1 MLSRRALIAGAP
13 ALLLAQRVG
22 AISEPQNDSAVRF
35 QDAAARR
42 EIAALEKDAGGRV
55 GVALTAKSGTVDFSW
70 RGDERFA
77 MCSTF
82 KTPLAFALFD
92 VAGRINIDLND
103 RFPLDESD
111 LVPYAPFVERRLAEK
126 QPVSFM
132 ELSKAA
138 VSISDNAAANL
149 ILKAIGGP
157 AAFTRFVRSRDDEIT
172 RLDRMEPFLNENKP
186 NDPRDT
192 TSPEAFAKLM
202 FRLMIARPRNEYSTT
217 VYDWMANSP
226 TGCNRIR
233 LGLPYG
239 WPVGTK
245 TGTAAGGI
253 AVNDVAIFWPSF
265 SGNEGHEPRILSI
278 FWDRPT
284 VSRAKTELAIARIA
298 KIAAWIARGGG

>member
-1 MLSRRALIAGAP
+1 MLNRRALIAGAP

-22 AISEPQNDSAVRF
+22 AVSEPQKDPAF
-35 QDAAARR
+35 GYQDAAARR
-42 EIAALEKDAGGRV
+42 EIAALEKESGGRV
-55 GVALTAKSGTVDFSW
+55 GVALTAKSGAVDFSW
-70 RGDERFA
+70 RGGERFA

-92 VAGRINIDLND
+92 AASKKNIDLND
-103 RFPLDESD
+103 QFALKESD
-111 LVPYAPFVERRLAEK
+111 LVPYAPFVEKRLAENLS
-126 QPVSFM
+126 VSFM
-132 ELSKAA
+132 ELAKAA
-138 VSISDNAAANL
+138 VSISDNAAANM
-149 ILKAIGGP
+149 ILNAIGGP

-172 RLDRMEPFLNENKP
+172 RLDRIEPFLNENKP
-186 NDPRDT
+186 DDPRDT

-202 FRLMIARPRNEYSTT
+202 YRLMIALPRNEYSMT

-226 TGCNRIR
+226 TGRNRIR

-265 SGNEGHEPRILSI
+265 SGYAGDEPRILSI
-278 FWDRPT
+278 FWDRPA
-284 VSRAKTELAIARIA
+284 VSRPKTELAIARIA
-298 KIAAWIARGGG
+298 RIAAWIALRDG